1 MVVMIITLILCLIGN
16 YVCFYLAA
24 KNYKKN
30 NKSGIFFLLGIVLS
44 VVSAA
49 LLVNIIDENTRSA
62 AVGNYD
68 YYINGKKVSS
78 STFAATNNWL
88 WGLLSAGIFIG
99 SGFVLSTFVIKKHKG
114 IDGNKQDKIDIDDN
128 KETKE

>member
-62 AVGNYD
+62 TVGNYD

-78 STFAATNNWL
+78 STFVATNNWL